1 MKNTVTVFTLGPLLD
16 EYTLNAI
23 SNAKETT
30 EIQQQK
36 KRLAVENKYMNKEGV
51 MVESTLDKMNEI
63 KSLLKKA
70 GISMRYFPFNP
81 VKNRNGEIEGFVP
94 KGENLKEI
102 KKDVDLY
109 KEKIQEAFD
118 KGKIDQD
125 EYEELNQN
133 LEELLEENNIDMEE
147 AENLEVTD
155 AEIEDY
161 LNAVIYRNWGNN
173 FDLEG
178 IKEKYEDAE
187 MDTKEAFLK
196 KFNSEIN
203 KKIGISGS
211 ISFCENP
218 MSFSDSFNADGKG
231 YTLSEDQVD
240 VKADQLRN
248 LLYSMVERGLMR
260 KQEIEQG
267 KQMTPEKR
275 EALHNKIMK
284 DKQKREQEKQRQ
296 EENFNRQQ
304 ARKKIRMLERE

>member
-1 MKNTVTVFTLGPLLD
+1 MKNTGTVYSLGPLLD
-16 EYTLNAI
+16 EYTLDAI
-23 SNAKETT
+23 NNAKQITET
-30 EIQQQK
+30 QQEK
-36 KRLAVENKYMNKEGV
+36 KRLVVENKYVNKDGQ
-51 MVESTLDKMNEI
+51 MLESTLNKMNEI
-63 KSLLKKA
+63 KTILKKA

-81 VKNRNGEIEGFVP
+81 VKNKNGEIEGFVP
-94 KGENLKEI
+94 KGEDLKEI

-118 KGKIDQD
+118 KGKIDQE

-133 LEELLEENNIDMEE
+133 LDELLEENNIDLEE

-178 IKEKYEDAE
+178 IKDKYEDAE
-187 MDTKEAFLK
+187 MDAKEAFLK
-196 KFNSEIN
+196 KFNSEVN

-211 ISFCENP
+211 ISFSENP
-218 MSFSDSFNADGKG
+218 MSFSDSFNVDGKG
-231 YTLSEDQVD
+231 YTLSSNQVD
-240 VKADQLRN
+240 VKADELRN

-260 KQEIEQG
+260 QQEIQQG

-275 EALHNKIMK
+275 EALHNKIMQ

-296 EENFNRQQ
+296 EEKFNRQQ
-304 ARKKIRMLERE
+304 ARQRIRMLERE